1 MGGIGPVNLNNDLTL
16 TANPNRFTATA
27 NLMFIDLLGSGFSF
41 AANTADLPSDA
52 KTFGTQLTIAIN
64 SFVAETV
71 LGKSSTIILAGEGT
85 FIRSLT
91 GLGDISA
98 LKGIIHLAAWPEL
111 YAVGRFYGVAGVELK
126 IYGDSEKIAI
136 ESTFTSCYN
145 YLRAAK
151 YLEAHQCLDTILNF
165 AESRTKNANLFDTR
179 LQSNLTEF
187 LPMIQYYFSQ
197 SAVVAAWKAPTTKLF
212 EAQSGYIYNKTYVDL
227 AKNYTSALS
236 QFTRDYNSVR
246 HWFVEGQTD
255 YISYYKAVR
264 NWLENELSFVESDA
278 FKKAKLDVRI
288 YLFRIS

>member
-1 MGGIGPVNLNNDLTL
+1 MGGIGPVNLNNDMTL
-16 TANPNRFTATA
+16 SANPNRFTSTA

-41 AANTADLPSDA
+41 AANTADLPADA
-52 KTFGTQLTIAIN
+52 KTFGAQLTTAIN
-64 SFVAETV
+64 TFVGESV

-85 FIRSLT
+85 FIRSLP
-91 GLGDISA
+91 GLGDINA

-111 YAVGRFYGVAGVELK
+111 YAVGRYYGVAGVELK

-145 YLRAAK
+145 YVRSSK
-151 YLEAHQCLDTILNF
+151 WLEAHQCLDTILNF
-165 AESRTKNANLFDTR
+165 AEARTKNANLFDVR

-197 SAVVAAWKAPTTKLF
+197 SSIVAAWKAPNNKLF

-227 AKNYTSALS
+227 AKNYTSAIS

-246 HWFVEGQTD
+246 HWFVEGQND
-255 YISYYKAVR
+255 YISYSKAVR
-264 NWLENELSFVESDA
+264 SWIENELSFVESDA
-278 FKKAKLDVRI
+278 FRKARLEVKLLIVRI
-288 YLFRIS
+288 